1 MVISEPAKIKWGDN
15 QTWDYA
21 QGVPIR
27 EQVTVFLMEDMF
39 AAHPVA
45 QPIMFN
51 VTFYMGKSMKTAEK
65 RHGKTH
71 RLIGIFAHEDGP
83 DPVDVIQHGSSRWG
97 NRSNIRESFRAALR
111 VAILDKLKIHEDV
124 IQYLDK
130 IISDVTN
137 YELYTRTDPETT
149 D

>member
-1 MVISEPAKIKWGDN
+1 MGTDVKNINYGDN

-21 QGVPIR
+21 QGLPIR
-27 EQVTVFLMEDMF
+27 EQVTIYLMEDMF

-45 QPIMFN
+45 QPIMFYF
-51 VTFYMGKSMKTAEK
+51 TFYVGKSMKTAEK

-83 DPVDVIQHGSSRWG
+83 DPIDVVMGGSSRWG

-111 VAILDKLKIHEDV
+111 LAILDKLKIHEDV

-137 YELYTRTDPETT
+137 YELYTRTNPETP

>member
-1 MVISEPAKIKWGDN
+1 MATDVKNIARGDN

-21 QGVPIR
+21 QGTPLR
-27 EQVTVFLMEDMF
+27 EQVTIFLMQDMF
-39 AAHPVA
+39 AARPVA
-45 QPIMFN
+45 QTITFN
-51 VTFYMGKSMKTAEK
+51 FTFYVGKSMKTAEK

-83 DPVDVIQHGSSRWG
+83 DPIDVIQNGSSRWG
-97 NRSNIRESFRAALR
+97 NRSKIRESFRSAVRA
-111 VAILDKLKIHEDV
+111 AILDKLKIDDDV

-137 YELYTRTDPETT
+137 YELYSRTDAETT